1 MYIYVYRAINILPN
15 RIIGVVG
22 DHDKF
27 PVENL
32 SLSRDKTLL
41 ASCSHDQTIK
51 FWNVESLKGQ
61 KVSDKKK
68 AQKSDK
74 SKLLASTGKDDFFS
88 GLVDES
94 DKTEGNGASNASSDE
109 DEDDDSDDDDD
120 DEESDDDKN

>member
-1 MYIYVYRAINILPN
+1 M
-15 RIIGVVG
+15 VG

-51 FWNVESLKGQ
+51 FWNVESLKGE

-68 AQKSDK
+68 ALKSNK

-94 DKTEGNGASNASSDE
+94 DKTEGNGASNVSSDE
-109 DEDDDSDDDDD
+109 DEDDDSDDEN
-120 DEESDDDKN
+120 EESDDDED

>member
-1 MYIYVYRAINILPN
+1 
-15 RIIGVVG
+15 VVG

-68 AQKSDK
+68 AQKSEVEK
-74 SKLLASTGKDDFFS
+74 H
-88 GLVDES
+88 
-94 DKTEGNGASNASSDE
+94 
-109 DEDDDSDDDDD
+109 
-120 DEESDDDKN
+120 

>member
-1 MYIYVYRAINILPN
+1 
-15 RIIGVVG
+15 VVG

-27 PVENL
+27 PIENL

-68 AQKSDK
+68 AQKSNK

-109 DEDDDSDDDDD
+109 DEDDDSDDDDEESND
-120 DEESDDDKN
+120 DEN